1 MQYDGLIA
9 VSKYAVFGVPLDR
22 AIQHEAF
29 QLATDDRQ
37 LAWMRHLNLLAFSIC
52 FSGSCDCARRPRWM
66 VCATML
72 ALDSAARPGLAG
84 TARDRYRYNGEAP

>member
-37 LAWMRHLNLLAFSIC
+37 FLGRKSVIHTLHF
-52 FSGSCDCARRPRWM
+52 RRS
-66 VCATML
+66 
-72 ALDSAARPGLAG
+72 D
-84 TARDRYRYNGEAP
+84 D